1 MPAPFFDDAAKMWDL
16 GPVLLRTPQACF
28 EYSRGEIIGLPSR
41 LSALPDAQISRQ
53 KALDDVARDGITF
66 GYRRLRVGK
75 SGRQFWI
82 EDCTIWQLEHD
93 AFRLK
98 RSARPVYGEGAG
110 RRGGPRP

>member
-41 LSALPDAQISRQ
+41 LSAPPDAQISRQ

-75 SGRQFWI
+75 SGRQFSRI
-82 EDCTIWQLEHD
+82 
-93 AFRLK
+93 A
-98 RSARPVYGEGAG
+98 RSGSHSPRMEPWWARPRPFRCPLAG
-110 RRGGPRP
+110 